1 MGDDSQ
7 KVTGGCMCGAVRYE
21 APAPHSV
28 IYCHCRDCRRHS
40 GAPVVSFVGY
50 LRNDI
55 EWSGDAR
62 NIYKS
67 SEQIE
72 RGFCNKCGTPLT
84 WEGYVEE
91 LGGDLIE
98 IFIGTTDTPAAYVP
112 QFHIWH
118 DERIKWL
125 ETVDDLP
132 RYHGWAH
139 DGSEPYAHGPVSK
152 D

>member
-1 MGDDSQ
+1 MGDSSQ

-28 IYCHCRDCRRHS
+28 IYCHCKDCRRHS

-50 LRNDI
+50 LKSDVKWTG
-55 EWSGDAR
+55 EAR

-67 SEQIE
+67 SEKIE

-84 WEGYVEE
+84 WEGSVEE

-98 IFIGTTDTPAAYVP
+98 LFVALRIIPTIISLHFTSGTTS
-112 QFHIWH
+112 
-118 DERIKWL
+118 
-125 ETVDDLP
+125 
-132 RYHGWAH
+132 
-139 DGSEPYAHGPVSK
+139 GSVAR
-152 D
+152 DC

>member
-1 MGDDSQ
+1 MGDSTE

-28 IYCHCRDCRRHS
+28 IYCHCKDCRRHS

-50 LRNDI
+50 LRSDVKWTGA
-55 EWSGDAR
+55 ER

-67 SEQIE
+67 SEKIE
-72 RGFCNKCGTPLT
+72 RGFCGKCGTPLT
-84 WEGYVEE
+84 WEGNVEE

-98 IFIGTTDTPAAYVP
+98 LFIGTTDNPDDHVP
-112 QFHIWH
+112 TFHIWH

-125 ETVDDLP
+125 ETVDNLP

-139 DGSEPYAHGPVSK
+139 DGSEPYSHGPVSS